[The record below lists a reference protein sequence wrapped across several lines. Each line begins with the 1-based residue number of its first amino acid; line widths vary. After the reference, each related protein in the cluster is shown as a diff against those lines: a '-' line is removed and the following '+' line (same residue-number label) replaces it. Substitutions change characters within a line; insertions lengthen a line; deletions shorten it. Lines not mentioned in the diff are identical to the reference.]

1 MKRFSIILFG
11 ALAILMASCSKHAQP
26 EPEFEPW
33 VNDLSLPV
41 PIQFGTPDVAQTKAS
56 PVDKASDLAGR
67 WLGVFAINNASDA
80 DWTDSDNVLLNNA
93 SATYTGGE
101 NTGSLQ
107 FIGSSTS
114 NFVSKYYPVKS
125 NINYT
130 FYGYYVQ
137 GGTTLTNDTNTPAI
151 ANGVYYVDV
160 DFGALDY
167 LWAKS
172 VAKDYKA
179 NEGGSEVIYSGY
191 NAKYIRKITKDNKT
205 DYMPAFAFKHI
216 TSLVSFIA
224 KGDNTDSMEDKDFK
238 DIQVCSIVVK
248 DAVKKAKLCIA
259 NKSEITSSD
268 NLQYEGKFFDRDE
281 ANKGDINMCAVVS
294 DGSKEYWLPNGET
307 PCVPTV
313 EGVPLGQ
320 GLFLCP
326 GYKYSI
332 FVYYRS
338 HATGWEELKV
348 DTPQLEAGKK
358 YVYTLIFH
366 TSTKVD
372 ISVTLEEW
380 KSGNSEEIK
389 ELN

>member
-1 MKRFSIILFG
+1 MV
-11 ALAILMASCSKHAQP
+11 ASCSKHAQP

-67 WLGVFAINNASDA
+67 WLGVFAINNDPDA
-80 DWTDSDNVLLNNA
+80 DWKDSDNVLLNNA
-93 SATYTGGE
+93 SATYTGGDDA
-101 NTGSLQ
+101 GSLQ
-107 FIGSSTS
+107 FIGSSTKDL
-114 NFVSKYYPVKS
+114 VTKYYPVKS
-125 NINYT
+125 DINYT

-137 GGTTLTNDTNTPAI
+137 VGATLTDSTTPSI
-151 ANGVYYVDV
+151 TNGVYYVDV
-160 DFGALDY
+160 EFGSLDY

-172 VAKDYKA
+172 VAKPYTSTEGSSAVTYK
-179 NEGGSEVIYSGY
+179 GY
-191 NAKYIRKITKDNKT
+191 NAKYIRKITQADQAST
-205 DYMPAFAFKHI
+205 YMPAFAFKHI
-216 TSLVSFIA
+216 TSLVSFVA
-224 KGDNTDSMEDKDFK
+224 KGDSTDSTNDDDFA
-238 DIQVCSIVVK
+238 DIQVCSVVVK

-268 NLQYEGKFFDRDE
+268 NPKNEGKFFDRDE

-326 GYKYSI
+326 GYEYSI

-338 HATGWEELKV
+338 NATGWEELKV
-348 DTPQLEAGKK
+348 DTPLLEAGKK
-358 YVYTLIFH
+358 YVYTLVFH
-366 TSTKVD
+366 KSTKVD

-380 KSGNSEEIK
+380 QSDDENNEEIK
-389 ELN
+389 DLN

>member
-1 MKRFSIILFG
+1 
-11 ALAILMASCSKHAQP
+11 MASCSKHAQP

-93 SATYTGGE
+93 SATYTGVE

-114 NFVSKYYPVKS
+114 DLVSKYYPVKS

-137 GGTTLTNDTNTPAI
+137 GGTTLTDDTNTPAI

-179 NEGGSEVIYSGY
+179 IEGGSEVTYSGY
-191 NAKYIRKITKDNKT
+191 NAKYIRKITQANQAST
-205 DYMPAFAFKHI
+205 YMPAFAFKHI

-224 KGDNTDSMEDKDFK
+224 KGDSTDSTNDDDFA
-238 DIQVCSIVVK
+238 DIQVCSIVVN

-259 NKSEITSSD
+259 NKSEIAKSD
-268 NLQYEGKFFDRDE
+268 NLQYEGNFFDIEDE
-281 ANKGDINMCAVVS
+281 DS
-294 DGSKEYWLPNGET
+294 DRGNIEMRAIVPEGGQATSWLPSGTT

-313 EGVPLGQ
+313 RGETLGQ

-326 GYKYSI
+326 GYEYSI
-332 FVYYRS
+332 SVYYRS
-338 HATGWEELKV
+338 HATGSWPPVELKV
-348 DTPQLEAGKK
+348 VTPKLEAGKK
-358 YVYTLIFH
+358 YVYTLVFH
-366 TSTKVD
+366 KSTKVD

-380 KSGNSEEIK
+380 QSESDNNKEIK
-389 ELN
+389 DLN